1 MKIMRFAL
9 IVVLL
14 LSNFSCTENNARF
27 PLNKK
32 KQVFLNSSAERNKIL
47 LARDEALLK
56 KATERDTTL
65 NFMSSQAGFLYA
77 YVKQAPTT
85 LSLPQK
91 GTRVRFQYQV
101 EDLENNLLYSK
112 SELGTVEY
120 AVDQEDL
127 LPALREGIRM
137 MRPGEVVVFLFP
149 SYLCYG
155 YQGDGEKIGVN
166 QPLRFTLERLPI
178 N

>member
-1 MKIMRFAL
+1 MRFAL
-9 IVVLL
+9 IVILL
-14 LSNFSCTENNARF
+14 FSSFSCTENKARY

-32 KQVFLNSSAERNKIL
+32 KQVFLNSSAERNKML

-56 KATERDTTL
+56 NAATRDTSL
-65 NFMSSQAGFLYA
+65 NFLSSEAGFLYA
-77 YVKQAPTT
+77 YVKQAPK
-85 LSLPQK
+85 SLTPPQK
-91 GTRVRFQYQV
+91 GTTVRFQYQI
-101 EDLENNLLYSK
+101 EDLANNLLYST
-112 SELGTVEY
+112 SELGIVEY

-127 LPALREGIRM
+127 IPALREGIRM
-137 MRPGEVVVFLFP
+137 MRPEEVVVFLFP